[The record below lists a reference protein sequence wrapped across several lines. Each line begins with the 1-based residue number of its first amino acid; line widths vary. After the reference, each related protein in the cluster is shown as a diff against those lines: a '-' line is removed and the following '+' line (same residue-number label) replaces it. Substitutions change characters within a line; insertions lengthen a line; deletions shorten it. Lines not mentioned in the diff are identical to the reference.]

1 MAKENDFLKVGGI
14 TWALHGV
21 AGLTYNDFV
30 SMYKG
35 LPQLTDGLDK
45 IWATL
50 KKECKSKGI
59 VWKEEELAEAPANT
73 DLAVPAEKKK
83 KKTKK
88 EGL

>member
-30 SMYKG
+30 EMYKG
-35 LPQLTDGLDK
+35 MPQLTDGLDK
-45 IWATL
+45 IWKTL
-50 KKECKSKGI
+50 KAECKARGI

-73 DLAVPAEKKK
+73 DLQVKPKKK
-83 KKTKK
+83 KKSDK
-88 EGL
+88 